1 MTKIAVIGAGVIGL
15 TCAVKIKETYKDL
28 DVVLISSEFSPNTT
42 GDGSGGLWLPYL
54 CGSTPY
60 NLIEKWGA
68 ETYRFLYEQWKTGGY
83 GVCMLPLYYFYRTK
97 EKFHTPEWARMV
109 FGYHELDSKE
119 LEHYSKLFSGKYTAG
134 QTFTTFV
141 CSPPTLLTHFL
152 QRFEQANGKVLQAKL
167 TSLQDPLLAQYDVV
181 VNCSGLGARFLVPDD
196 RVVPLRGQV
205 LRVIAPWIN
214 QVVIDEEGGNY
225 IIPNA
230 QTVVLGGT
238 SQKDFNTEVDP
249 KDTDFILN
257 GCKRIMPGLE
267 RAEIVKR
274 WVGLRPSRDAVRLEP
289 EEKNGKLY
297 IHNYGHGGSGFTL
310 FWGCGEEVL
319 QILQTY
325 LNKNHKLY
333 INSKL

>member
-1 MTKIAVIGAGVIGL
+1 MSKIAVIGAGVNGL
-15 TCAVKIKETYKDL
+15 TCAVKIKETYKDF

-54 CGSTPY
+54 CGNTPY
-60 NLIEKWGA
+60 SLIEKWGGL
-68 ETYRFLYEQWKTGGY
+68 TYKFFHEQWKTGAH
-83 GVCMLPLYYFYRTK
+83 GVCMEPIYYLYRTK
-97 EKFHTPEWARMV
+97 EKFVRPEWARMV

-119 LEHYSKLFSGKYTAG
+119 LEDYSQLFSGKYTAG
-134 QTFTTFV
+134 HTFTTFV
-141 CSPPTLLTHFL
+141 CSPSALLAHFQ
-152 QRFEQANGKVLQAKL
+152 QRFQQANGRVLQAKL

-181 VNCSGLGARFLVPDD
+181 VNCTGLGARFLVPDD
-196 RVVPLRGQV
+196 TVVPIRGQV

-214 QVVIDEEGGNY
+214 QVIIDGEGGNY
-225 IIPNA
+225 IIPNSE
-230 QTVVLGGT
+230 TVVLGGT

-267 RAEIVKR
+267 RAEIVNH
-274 WVGLRPSRDAVRLEP
+274 WAGLRPSRDSVRLEP

-319 QILQTY
+319 QILQKY
-325 LNKNHKLY
+325 LNKNTKLY
-333 INSKL
+333 GNSKL